1 MAEPGPKTMLTDEL
15 FAKIKECTLA
25 GNNIKETATNIFNEL
40 EEFKNIVGD
49 EREKELANFIQK
61 FYNWKYDNYLNISD
75 KIEGWQRD
83 KRLRLANITSDT
95 IQTLPVLDENG
106 KVDKELLKIKQKESE
121 FIRETLGKEIYS
133 KRSELTGKDGKDLPQ
148 PIINVIPTNNS
159 DKQDTEAQ

>member
-1 MAEPGPKTMLTDEL
+1 MAEPGPKTMLTEEL
-15 FAKIKECTLA
+15 FGKIKICVLE
-25 GNNIKETATNIFNEL
+25 GKNIRETASFCEIPENT
-40 EEFKNIVGD
+40 
-49 EREKELANFIQK
+49 
-61 FYNWKYDNYLNISD
+61 FYDWTARNYLNISD

-95 IQTLPVLDENG
+95 IQTLPVIDENG

-148 PIINVIPTNNS
+148 PIINVIPTDNS

>member
-15 FAKIKECTLA
+15 FGKIKSCVLE
-25 GNNIKETATNIFNEL
+25 GKNIRETASFCEIPENT
-40 EEFKNIVGD
+40 
-49 EREKELANFIQK
+49 
-61 FYNWKYDNYLNISD
+61 FYDWTARNYLNISD

-95 IQTLPVLDENG
+95 IQTLPVIDENG

-148 PIINVIPTNNS
+148 PIINVIPTYNS